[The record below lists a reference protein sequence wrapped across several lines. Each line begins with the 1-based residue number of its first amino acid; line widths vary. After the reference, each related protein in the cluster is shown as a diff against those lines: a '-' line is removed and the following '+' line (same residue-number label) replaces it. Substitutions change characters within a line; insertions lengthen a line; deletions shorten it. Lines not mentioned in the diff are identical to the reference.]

1 MKLYLLFCTS
11 NKLMYSGLPLFRQYK
26 ILIFVCNRSFDF
38 NKASSKHATRLLA
51 YQTWQGAAQNNNQV
65 VSATTDNWPSRSTV
79 STFLFYFSIQGRWY
93 VKTFFANDLNHLFW
107 SAAHNEDS
115 TQPFTFANKTYD
127 LFGPVACK
135 KDSPVKKPLYLA
147 NHTES
152 VLQIIW
158 MDQPLQRRMALYS
171 GQQLGSMMH

>member
-1 MKLYLLFCTS
+1 MFLLF
-11 NKLMYSGLPLFRQYK
+11 Y
-26 ILIFVCNRSFDF
+26 
-38 NKASSKHATRLLA
+38 
-51 YQTWQGAAQNNNQV
+51 
-65 VSATTDNWPSRSTV
+65 
-79 STFLFYFSIQGRWY
+79 STFLFKEDGTS
-93 VKTFFANDLNHLFW
+93 KHFFANDLNHLFW

-135 KDSPVKKPLYLA
+135 KDSPVKQPFIFAKDHQDEPAPCKEDSPVRQPLSLA

-171 GQQLGSMMH
+171 GQQHDALKSKVSFWILNSDDWPNSNVGKILQSNNSVRREKTRAVSL